1 MAPTFRTTSI
11 VVVIMAP
18 LIAALAHAQLGWKR
32 DHAVAERLSE
42 RIAKYTKEQSFPV
55 DGEDIAGSALSVI
68 RGADTVALDEVI
80 RGRSRVVYFT
90 RPDCAPCKWFA
101 AQMDSILPTWRDS
114 FVVVEPFQRSG
125 RASANLMLDSVSTLS
140 LAGVPTILSVDANGY
155 VHHSAMGLGRVVRI
169 LNLVGVPSPDAG
181 LIGAYKD
188 SARAAAT
195 K

>member
-1 MAPTFRTTSI
+1 MAPTLRTASI
-11 VVVIMAP
+11 VVVIVAP

-42 RIAKYTKEQSFPV
+42 RIAKFTKEQAFPV
-55 DGEDIAGSALSVI
+55 DGEDLAGSALQII
-68 RGADTVALDEVI
+68 RGADTVALEEVI
-80 RGRSRVVYFT
+80 RGRAGVVYFT

-101 AQMDSILPTWRDS
+101 VQMDSILPTWRDS

-125 RASANLMLDSVSTLS
+125 PTGASLMLDSVSTLA
-140 LAGVPTILSVDANGY
+140 LAGVPTILSVDAKGY
-155 VHHSAMGLGRVVRI
+155 VHHAAMGLGRVVRI

-188 SARAAAT
+188 SARASAT